1 MTIRP
6 GAVTF
11 RRERRRVEAHR
22 AGMERDDGGR
32 SPNQQRQ
39 RRSAAPLRLFL
50 PCIFPQSFGHIL
62 AHGRLTGR
70 SLRQADNLK
79 CSASHLASDE
89 IKGILGEL
97 GTRVTAMQRRL
108 DERISA
114 GVAAV
119 CKHTDER
126 LERLELLMEAKIDSA
141 CRSVRGDDKGELW
154 FAGVGAPSGDE
165 RQLCRPEGGM
175 GLSAPKMTDDGTGR
189 KRIKERLKEALE
201 VKEVGAAVQSSPG
214 TAEYLF
220 GICEPDRR
228 MGKDGSRCV
237 VNRARDPGVA
247 CPSASVRLTR
257 METVLAD

>member
-1 MTIRP
+1 M
-6 GAVTF
+6 
-11 RRERRRVEAHR
+11 
-22 AGMERDDGGR
+22 
-32 SPNQQRQ
+32 
-39 RRSAAPLRLFL
+39 
-50 PCIFPQSFGHIL
+50 
-62 AHGRLTGR
+62 
-70 SLRQADNLK
+70 
-79 CSASHLASDE
+79 ASDE

-126 LERLELLMEAKIDSA
+126 LERLELLVQAKIDSA

-154 FAGVGAPSGDE
+154 VGAPSGDE
-165 RQLCRPEGGM
+165 RQLCRPEGVM
-175 GLSAPKMTDDGTGR
+175 GQSAPKMTDDGTGR

-237 VNRARDPGVA
+237 VNGAQDPEVA
-247 CPSASVRLTR
+247 FPLASFRL